1 MTAVEQRFVWRGR
14 LPVGHISVIAG
25 SPAAGKST
33 LGYHIAADAD
43 VPTIF
48 VTTEEADRAVWR
60 PRIEASGMD
69 LEKAWHHGEVQF
81 SRRPED
87 LRYLAELVER
97 YEAKLLVVDPVR
109 NHLRASLSHEQSVR
123 EVFEPYLDYVQDA
136 GVAVLLQMHVLRDV
150 NPKRHPLAAI
160 PAGVTSIAK
169 AIYLFADDPT
179 IGSDPNVRILACADK
194 FNFGE
199 VPTSLEFEYATRP
212 VSVCDELT
220 GRRQL
225 RDYGYWILRGESKIR
240 ATALLLSLTPET
252 KERKADRAAWELTE
266 LLRQGKLPV
275 SIISQHFGNLQP
287 SISMRTAERVAD
299 EMGIVKTNGST
310 DQRQKFWELPP
321 DVLATLEEMTE
332 AEDEA
337 EFEEVD
343 LPDEFPEDWTA
354 EQS

>member
-1 MTAVEQRFVWRGR
+1 MTALEQRFVWRGR

-33 LGYHIAADAD
+33 LGYHIAGDAD

-87 LRYLAELVER
+87 LSYLAELVER
-97 YEAKLLVVDPVR
+97 YEAKLVIVDPVR

-136 GVAVLLQMHVLRDV
+136 DVALLLQMHVLRDV
-150 NPKRHPLAAI
+150 NAKRHPLAAI
-160 PAGVTSIAK
+160 PSGVTAIAK

-199 VPTSLEFEYATRP
+199 VPRSLEFEYATRP

-252 KERKADRAAWELTE
+252 KGARRTRAAW
-266 LLRQGKLPV
+266 RAYGAAGAQ
-275 SIISQHFGNLQP
+275 SHP
-287 SISMRTAERVAD
+287 SRSSASTSEVFNRRSLMRTVERVAE
-299 EMGIVKTNGST
+299 EMGIVKTNGTT
-310 DQRQKFWELPP
+310 DQRQKFWSCRRRCSRP
-321 DVLATLEEMTE
+321 
-332 AEDEA
+332 
-337 EFEEVD
+337 
-343 LPDEFPEDWTA
+343 WRR
-354 EQS
+354 